1 MDAMN
6 DDGGQIQL
14 CFFARGL
21 QNPLSRVKAAV
32 TSINVIPATGCGP
45 GNHLFCFCF
54 FRENHWFLG
63 YPNLKNLPN
72 EQKTSEQI
80 ILGSSLTTFS
90 GASESL
96 SSRRTVQLKSIFI
109 VVRFPSKQ
117 PSFANCSL
125 FQPEQQTAVVL
136 LDPPFPMI
144 KSARSVGAPCPQPV
158 VSWLNQRHH
167 VLCIYLSNSIYL
179 CIIYNYILYIYII

>member
-1 MDAMN
+1 MN

-144 KSARSVGAPCPQPV
+144 KSARSLGAPCPQPV

-167 VLCIYLSNSIYL
+167 LLCIYLSNSIYL
-179 CIIYNYILYIYII
+179 CIIYNYILYIYI